1 MFSVRDVRVF
11 RAQHRNYRRSLAMYN
26 TYILYITMLKKHNI
40 MNTPP
45 GRDGMA
51 TTRRMKRREG
61 ETLYSSLL

>member
-1 MFSVRDVRVF
+1 
-11 RAQHRNYRRSLAMYN
+11 MYN
-26 TYILYITMLKKHNI
+26 TYILYITMLKKHN
-40 MNTPP
+40 MMSTPP